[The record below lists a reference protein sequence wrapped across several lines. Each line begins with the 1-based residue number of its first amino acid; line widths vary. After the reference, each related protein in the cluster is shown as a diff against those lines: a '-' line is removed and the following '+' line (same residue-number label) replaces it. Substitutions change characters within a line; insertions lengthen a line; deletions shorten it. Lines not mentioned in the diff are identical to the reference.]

1 MQINK
6 FSVWLS
12 TNKCSEMMTF
22 PSIFIEMFFL
32 IRMTSKDDIF
42 SWSLISL
49 MYLLNV
55 IYIICMTSTQVQT
68 NWLARVWRIMR
79 NNQTCKCLF
88 ATIPK
93 IWGVTR
99 QPVMTICCIC
109 STVFPPGSYEG
120 VHRPINAFEHP
131 HYLCFM
137 WN

>member
-1 MQINK
+1 
-6 FSVWLS
+6 
-12 TNKCSEMMTF
+12 
-22 PSIFIEMFFL
+22 
-32 IRMTSKDDIF
+32 MTSKDDIF

-99 QPVMTICCIC
+99 QPVMTICCIR

-131 HYLCFM
+131 HYLCFYVKLRRRGWFYGPHF
-137 WN
+137 WNVQVHNTHSLVV